1 MTVEIIRLIS
11 TLLPLIWLGYALI
24 SRIVRPHIAC
34 IISLLI
40 TGIAS
45 ITVWRISADILLW
58 SILDG
63 VIFSLFPIIWTIFT
77 ALFTYRLVCETGA
90 IEGIKRS
97 LSGIS
102 NNRLIQAFIV
112 AFCFGS
118 LLEGIAGFGTS
129 VIIPSAI
136 LLSLGFPPY
145 QSAMIS
151 LISNTVPV
159 VYAAV
164 GVPVIALAKA
174 TNLPLKAL
182 SGTIGLQLFPVTLII
197 PFLIKREIKEN
208 VPFVLI
214 LGTGLV
220 FALTQTLVGWF
231 IGPELPAIL
240 APFLTIV
247 FLLIYL
253 RVKGERPD
261 IRREDLK
268 AWSPYALII
277 ILILITRF
285 STNFSNILSNYPF
298 SISFSMGPLNKTTE
312 IEFLYT
318 PGSLILL
325 SAIIGGIILKAK
337 PSDYKKAFIGTFSQI
352 LPTFLVI
359 TSMVLISNIMNY
371 AGMTKFLAIKLIDV
385 FGYFYPFVS
394 PFLGAIG
401 TFLGGSDT
409 TSNALFGALQT
420 EAAKSIGVSPVWLAS
435 ANATGATGGKLISI
449 QNLTLAVSG
458 INKKGEEGKLMRIV
472 FPYFL
477 FYLLIMGVII
487 FIGARV
493 FG

>member
-1 MTVEIIRLIS
+1 
-11 TLLPLIWLGYALI
+11 
-24 SRIVRPHIAC
+24 
-34 IISLLI
+34 
-40 TGIAS
+40 
-45 ITVWRISADILLW
+45 
-58 SILDG
+58 
-63 VIFSLFPIIWTIFT
+63 
-77 ALFTYRLVCETGA
+77 
-90 IEGIKRS
+90 
-97 LSGIS
+97 
-102 NNRLIQAFIV
+102 
-112 AFCFGS
+112 
-118 LLEGIAGFGTS
+118 
-129 VIIPSAI
+129 
-136 LLSLGFPPY
+136 
-145 QSAMIS
+145 
-151 LISNTVPV
+151 
-159 VYAAV
+159 
-164 GVPVIALAKA
+164 
-174 TNLPLKAL
+174 
-182 SGTIGLQLFPVTLII
+182 
-197 PFLIKREIKEN
+197 
-208 VPFVLI
+208 
-214 LGTGLV
+214 LV

-285 STNFSNILSNYPF
+285 SANLSNIFSNYPF

-458 INKKGEEGKLMRIV
+458 INKKGEEGKLMRVV

-493 FG
+493 LG